1 MLDGFITFNDVNR
14 ILETVYNGI
23 TVVNS
28 KGTIVIFNKA
38 AERILQLKASEV
50 LGQPYQRIFPEL
62 GDVGLTHVLSTGKS
76 VYNHKVKINKVT
88 IISNRT
94 PVIKNEKIIGAVAVF
109 QDISELEGITEK
121 LKEIEQLNREL
132 DAIIES
138 SYDGIWVTDGEGV
151 TLRVNTTYQKFS
163 GINADEVLGRN
174 MQELVAE
181 GYYSDSATLHVLKQ
195 RKPVTLIHTIKTGK
209 KAMVTANPVFDEQG
223 RIWRVVTNVR
233 DITEIINLQKS
244 LEKSQEESR
253 RYQEELQKLKEQQRR
268 FDNIVANSD
277 AMKNVLE
284 SATRVAKVDSNVLIL
299 GESGVGKGVLA
310 GLIHKLSS
318 RAAGPFVKINCGAI
332 PDNLLESE
340 LFGYDK
346 GAFTGANKE
355 GKPGIFELAHLGTLF
370 LDEIGE
376 VPLHL
381 QVKLLQVIQEQR
393 IFRIGGRQPVQ
404 LDVRIIAAT
413 NKDLETMVSLGT
425 FREDLYYRLNVIP
438 IMIPPLRSRKEDI
451 IPLIMYFMERF
462 NQKYRIN
469 KRLSSEALDKLL
481 NYNWPGNIR
490 ELENILE
497 RIMVMSDADE
507 IKTRHLPLNL
517 QDKEQWKLDNK
528 LPLKAALAELEQKII
543 RQALQEHGTIR
554 KTAAFL
560 KINHAA
566 LIRKIKKY
574 KLFANAGD

>member
-62 GDVGLTHVLSTGKS
+62 GDVGLNHVLSTGKS

-121 LKEIEQLNREL
+121 LKEIEQLNKEL

-268 FDNIVANSD
+268 FDNIVANSE

-318 RAAGPFVKINCGAI
+318 RAAGPFLKINCGAI

-340 LFGYDK
+340 LFGYEK

-355 GKPGIFELAHLGTLF
+355 GKPGIFELAHQGTLF

-438 IMIPPLRSRKEDI
+438 IIIPPLRSRKEDI
-451 IPLIMYFMERF
+451 IPLIMYFMERIS
-462 NQKYRIN
+462 QKYRIN

-490 ELENILE
+490 ELENVLE

-507 IKTRHLPLNL
+507 IETRHLPVNL
-517 QDKEQWKLDNK
+517 QDKQQWKLDNK

-543 RQALQEHGTIR
+543 QQALQEHGSIR

-574 KLFANAGD
+574 K